1 MLHTRQLKDNK
12 IYTYAYGFPET
23 KPNTKDEHKCSTKK
37 HKVYL
42 EILKSFVFFYKKLY
56 VA

>member
-1 MLHTRQLKDNK
+1 MLHTRQKKDNK
-12 IYTYAYGFPET
+12 IYTYVYGFPET
-23 KPNTKDEHKCSTKK
+23 KPNTKDVHKCSTKK